1 MDSQNNYQFIMI
13 PQQLSS
19 CLDANCHK
27 MLTVLIGLSSLL
39 AKDDGWFFRSNK
51 DLQLDTRFSQNL
63 VIATLDTL
71 YQADIIDI
79 DCVGKGRGHRS
90 NRLHINY
97 DAFLKYENY
106 SFNEIRNN
114 PDLWIETVPY
124 KNHYSPSYCK
134 ETGKEKGNTIGKGI
148 GKKVTT
154 NTDTTDTSNTTDTIN
169 TIENNIDN
177 NIENMKINLIEDK
190 DSFFEDNERNV
201 VMIVEEKKTKC
212 SDEELKNIY
221 LSSFGEFL
229 SNYPGL
235 NYNLI
240 TTNNQDSF
248 YECYR
253 DIVNELLMKL
263 RTASQRNITKEDML
277 GTLNNYLCYIHYQ

>member
-1 MDSQNNYQFIMI
+1 MDPQNNYQFIMI

-154 NTDTTDTSNTTDTIN
+154 NTHTTDISNTKE
-169 TIENNIDN
+169 ENNIIYKEED
-177 NIENMKINLIEDK
+177 MKVIPKEDYDTFFDESERNLVMILEEEKPCSK
-190 DSFFEDNERNV
+190 DELKSIYVSSFEDTLN
-201 VMIVEEKKTKC
+201 
-212 SDEELKNIY
+212 
-221 LSSFGEFL
+221 
-229 SNYPGL
+229 NYPGL
-235 NYNLI
+235 NYSLLLA
-240 TTNNQDSF
+240 NQKDSF
-248 YECYR
+248 YDCYR
-253 DIVNELLMKL
+253 DVVNELVMKIHME
-263 RTASQRNITKEDML
+263 SQRDITADDVL
-277 GTLNNYLCYIHYQ
+277 FTFNSYLNYIHYSYQ